1 MRVLLAVGTGLESDL
16 TQLRE
21 SLGQVRLPAQPDDL
35 LAALVRRRAPFAVVV
50 ARGRTAP
57 RTRRYH
63 SLDDLCSHVVL
74 GSGPGAPP
82 PPGR

>member
-1 MRVLLAVGTGLESDL
+1 MSIYPTVGTGLEADL
-16 TQLRE
+16 MQIRE
-21 SLGQVRLPAQPDDL
+21 SLGQLRFPAQPDDV
-35 LAALVRRRAPFAVVV
+35 LATLVQRRAPSRLLWHV
-50 ARGRTAP
+50 GGLP

-63 SLDDLCSHVVL
+63 SLDELCEHVAL

>member
-1 MRVLLAVGTGLESDL
+1 MSISLSAGTGLESDL

-21 SLGQVRLPAQPDDL
+21 SLGQVRFPAQPDDV
-35 LAALVRRRAPFAVVV
+35 LAALVRRRAPSRLLWHVGAL
-50 ARGRTAP
+50 P

-63 SLDDLCSHVVL
+63 CLDDLCTDVARGL
-74 GSGPGAPP
+74 GPGAPP

>member
-1 MRVLLAVGTGLESDL
+1 MTALLTAGTGLESDL

-21 SLGQVRLPAQPDDL
+21 SLGQVRFPAQPDDV
-35 LAALVRRRAPFAVVV
+35 LAALVRRRAPSRLLWHVGAL
-50 ARGRTAP
+50 P

-63 SLDDLCSHVVL
+63 SLDDLCSHIAL

-82 PPGR
+82 PPAH

>member
-1 MRVLLAVGTGLESDL
+1 MTVLLTAGTGLESDL

-21 SLGQVRLPAQPDDL
+21 SLAQVPFPAQPDDV
-35 LAALVRRRAPFAVVV
+35 LAALVRRRAPSRLLWHVGAQ
-50 ARGRTAP
+50 P

-63 SLDDLCSHVVL
+63 SLDDLCRHVAR

>member
-1 MRVLLAVGTGLESDL
+1 MTVLPTAGTGLESDL

-21 SLGQVRLPAQPDDL
+21 LLRQVRFPAQPDEV
-35 LAALVRRRAPFAVVV
+35 LAALVHRRAPSRLLWHVGAL
-50 ARGRTAP
+50 P

-63 SLDDLCSHVVL
+63 SLDDLCRQVAL
-74 GSGPGAPP
+74 GSGQGAPP

>member
-1 MRVLLAVGTGLESDL
+1 MTVFLSAGTGLESDL

-21 SLGQVRLPAQPDDL
+21 SLGQVRFPAQPDDV
-35 LAALVRRRAPFAVVV
+35 LAALLRRRVPSRLLWHVGAL
-50 ARGRTAP
+50 P

-63 SLDDLCSHVVL
+63 SLDDLCNDVAL
-74 GSGPGAPP
+74 GAGPGAPP

>member
-1 MRVLLAVGTGLESDL
+1 MRVLLSAGTGLESDL

-21 SLGQVRLPAQPDDL
+21 SLGQVCFPAQPDDV
-35 LAALVRRRAPFAVVV
+35 LAALVRRRAPSRLLWHVGAL
-50 ARGRTAP
+50 P

-63 SLDDLCSHVVL
+63 SLDDLCDHVAL

>member
-1 MRVLLAVGTGLESDL
+1 MSALLTAGTGLESDL

-21 SLGQVRLPAQPDDL
+21 SLGQVRFPAQPDDV
-35 LAALVRRRAPFAVVV
+35 LAALVRRRAPSRLLWHVGAL
-50 ARGRTAP
+50 P

-63 SLDDLCSHVVL
+63 SLDDLFSHIAL

-82 PPGR
+82 PPAH

>member
-1 MRVLLAVGTGLESDL
+1 MGILTTAGTGLESEL

-21 SLGQVRLPAQPDDL
+21 SLGQVRFPAQPDDV
-35 LAALVRRRAPFAVVV
+35 LAALVRRRVPSRLLWRV
-50 ARGRTAP
+50 GGLP

-63 SLDDLCSHVVL
+63 CLDDLCDDVAR
-74 GSGPGAPP
+74 GPGPGAPP